1 MAKQVTLTTPEA
13 RPDLT
18 CQCPRNVHVDLVSGV
33 VNMALDKCD
42 DAGNVSGT
50 VGVQWTLSPTDLASL
65 IETLVGQGQT
75 AGQIPAGTVEDV

>member
-1 MAKQVTLTTPEA
+1 MAKQVTLTTPET
-13 RPDLT
+13 RTDLT
-18 CQCPRNVHVDLVSGV
+18 CQCPKNVHVDLVSGV

-50 VGVQWTLSPTDLASL
+50 AGVSWTLSPSELASL
-65 IETLVGQGQT
+65 IETLVGYGQT

>member
-13 RPDLT
+13 RTDLT
-18 CQCPRNVHVDLVSGV
+18 CQCPKNVHVDLVSGV

-42 DAGNVSGT
+42 DAANVAGT
-50 VGVQWTLSPTDLASL
+50 VGVQWTLSPTELADL
-65 IETLVGQGQT
+65 IETLVGFGQA